1 MLIITATNILTIIT
15 IKTAMNSSSSAT
27 LRLWQLISPALP
39 IGAFAYSQ
47 GLEYAVEE
55 SWVNNEETAAQWI
68 TGLINNS
75 LSALDVPIL
84 SRLNNAWMTNDMEKV
99 IYWNNYLQASRE
111 SRELL
116 MEDRQIGSALKQ
128 LLCDLELEQAKQWPK
143 SGQPSFAT
151 MFALAAS
158 HWQVSLNETCQG
170 FLWSWS
176 ENQVAA
182 AIKLIPLG
190 QTAGQRILSRI
201 IDEIPQAVERG
212 LRLTDEEIG
221 MTAHGLGIASAL
233 HETQYTRLFRS

>member
-1 MLIITATNILTIIT
+1 
-15 IKTAMNSSSSAT
+15 MNSSSSAS

-55 SWVNNEETAAQWI
+55 GWVKNEETTAQWI
-68 TGLINNS
+68 IGLINHS

-84 SRLNNAWMTNDMEKV
+84 ARLYEAWQTNDIEKV
-99 IYWNNYLQASRE
+99 MYWNHYLQASRE
-111 SRELL
+111 SHELL
-116 MEDRQIGSALKQ
+116 TEDRQIGCALKQ
-128 LLCDLELEQAKQWPK
+128 LLHDLEIPRVSHWPEK
-143 SGQPSFAT
+143 AQPSFAT

-158 HWQVSLNETCQG
+158 HWGVTLDETCQG

-190 QTAGQRILSRI
+190 QTAGQRILSQVV
-201 IDEIPQAVERG
+201 DEIPQAVERG
-212 LRLTDEEIG
+212 LHLIDEEIG
-221 MTAHGLGIASAL
+221 VAAHGLGIASAL

>member
-1 MLIITATNILTIIT
+1 MNPKWVLTIIT
-15 IKTAMNSSSSAT
+15 TTSITMNSSPASS

-55 SWVNNEETAAQWI
+55 GWVKDETTAAQWI
-68 TGLINNS
+68 IGIINHS
-75 LSALDVPIL
+75 LSSLDIPVL
-84 SRLNNAWMTNDMEKV
+84 ARLYEAWQTRDMDKV
-99 IYWNNYLQASRE
+99 IYWNRYLQASRE
-111 SRELL
+111 SSELL
-116 MEDRQIGSALKQ
+116 TEDRQIGGTLKQ
-128 LLCDLELEQAKQWPK
+128 LLTNLEIPEVSNWPEPEPP
-143 SGQPSFAT
+143 GFAT

-158 HWQVSLNETCQG
+158 HWRITLNETCQG

-190 QTAGQRILSRI
+190 QTAGQRILSKV
-201 IDEIPQAVERG
+201 IDEIPAAVKRG
-212 LRLTDEEIG
+212 LKRTDEEIG
-221 MTAHGLGIASAL
+221 MAAHGLGITSAL